1 MSPARAV
8 ALVRLAGSMLLP
20 LTLAAAS
27 LSAQAANIY
36 TCVNAKGQRITSDRP
51 IAECIDRAQE
61 LRNTDGSVKQVVPP
75 SMTAEERAAHEE
87 RLRQEMAAEAVRR
100 DAIRRDR
107 NLLSRYPDE
116 LRHKRAR
123 TAALEPLNTALKA
136 TERRLT
142 ELEHDQKRL
151 QQEAE
156 FFKGRE
162 LPRELKIK
170 FGQNQAALQAQQ
182 DATQNHLAEIQRIN
196 ASYDQELVRLKRLW
210 AGAAPGSIS
219 LPASS
224 SAAR

>member
-1 MSPARAV
+1 VSPARAV

-116 LRHKRAR
+116 LRHQRAR
-123 TAALEPLNTALKA
+123 TAALEPLNTALQA

-162 LPRELKIK
+162 LPRELKVK

-182 DATQNHLAEIQRIN
+182 DAAQNHQAEISRIN
-196 ASYDQELVRLKRLW
+196 TTYDQELTRLKRLW
-210 AGAAPGSIS
+210 AGAAPGSVS

-224 SAAR
+224 SASR

>member
-1 MSPARAV
+1 VNPARAA

-36 TCVNAKGQRITSDRP
+36 TCVNARGQRITSDRP

-116 LRHKRAR
+116 LRHQRAR

-196 ASYDQELVRLKRLW
+196 ASYDQELVRLRRLW
-210 AGAAPGSIS
+210 AGAAPGSVS

-224 SAAR
+224 SATR

>member
-1 MSPARAV
+1 MNPARAA

-20 LTLAAAS
+20 AMLATAG
-27 LSAQAANIY
+27 LPAQAANIY

-75 SMTAEERAAHEE
+75 SMTAEERAAYED
-87 RLRQEMAAEAVRR
+87 RLRQEMAADAVKR
-100 DAIRRDR
+100 DAVRRDR

-116 LRHKRAR
+116 PRHQRAR
-123 TAALEPLNTALKA
+123 TAALEPFNTALQA
-136 TERRLT
+136 TERRLA
-142 ELEHDQKRL
+142 ELEQEHKHL

-156 FFKGRE
+156 FYKGRE

-182 DATQNHLAEIQRIN
+182 DAAQSHLAEIQRIN

-210 AGAAPGSIS
+210 AGAAPGSVS